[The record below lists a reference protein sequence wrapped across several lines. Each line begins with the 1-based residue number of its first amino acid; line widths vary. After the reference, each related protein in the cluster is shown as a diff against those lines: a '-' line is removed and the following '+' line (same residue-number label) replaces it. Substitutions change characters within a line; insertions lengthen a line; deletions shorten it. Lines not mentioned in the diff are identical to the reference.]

1 MFSLI
6 LLAAISAPPAPPP
19 MPALPP
25 PVTLSVQAEPQFV
38 STLPRPAAIALRDAE
53 YANEGRRFQFHPLR
67 KAAGVRAFGGR
78 CFGPG
83 CGR

>member
-6 LLAAISAPPAPPP
+6 LLAVISAPPAPPP
-19 MPALPP
+19 MPTLPP
-25 PVTLSVQAEPQFV
+25 PVTLGVTEPQFI
-38 STLPRPAAIALRDAE
+38 STLPRPADIALRDAE
-53 YANEGRRFQFHPLR
+53 FANEGRRLGFQPLR